1 MGRYINPFTDWGFKR
16 LFGQEFSKDLLINF
30 LNDLFEGEFQIKDVT
45 FKDKEQLGD
54 ANDLRGCIF
63 DIYCVT
69 DDDKHFIVEMQN
81 RWVPFFVNRSIYY
94 ASKAFVAQR
103 KKFDEAGVRT
113 AILYQFVPVYVV
125 CIMNFMPREHEVTKF
140 RTDVALREKSSDSMF
155 SDKLRFI
162 YLSLPFFDKSEEE
175 CETGFEKWIYVL
187 KYMEVLER
195 LPFTAQKKIFD
206 HLAKLADVRCLSS
219 EEQEKY
225 DESIK
230 AADDYYSGLYG
241 SYVEG
246 EEKGIAKGR
255 AEGIAKGRAEGI
267 AKGRA
272 EGMAKGM
279 AKEKLDTAYRLLSM
293 GLSEA
298 QVSTATELPLE
309 EIQKMRK

>member
-1 MGRYINPFTDWGFKR
+1 M
-16 LFGQEFSKDLLINF
+16 
-30 LNDLFEGEFQIKDVT
+30 
-45 FKDKEQLGD
+45 
-54 ANDLRGCIF
+54 
-63 DIYCVT
+63 
-69 DDDKHFIVEMQN
+69 
-81 RWVPFFVNRSIYY
+81 
-94 ASKAFVAQR
+94 
-103 KKFDEAGVRT
+103 
-113 AILYQFVPVYVV
+113 
-125 CIMNFMPREHEVTKF
+125 
-140 RTDVALREKSSDSMF
+140 
-155 SDKLRFI
+155 
-162 YLSLPFFDKSEEE
+162 
-175 CETGFEKWIYVL
+175 L

-246 EEKGIAKGR
+246 EEKV
-255 AEGIAKGRAEGI
+255 
-267 AKGRA
+267 
-272 EGMAKGM
+272 M
-279 AKEKLDTAYRLLSM
+279 AKEKIATAYRLLSM

>member
-1 MGRYINPFTDWGFKR
+1 MEVISS
-16 LFGQEFSKDLLINF
+16 E
-30 LNDLFEGEFQIKDVT
+30 
-45 FKDKEQLGD
+45 
-54 ANDLRGCIF
+54 
-63 DIYCVT
+63 
-69 DDDKHFIVEMQN
+69 
-81 RWVPFFVNRSIYY
+81 
-94 ASKAFVAQR
+94 
-103 KKFDEAGVRT
+103 T

-125 CIMNFMPREHEVTKF
+125 CIMNFMPKEHEVTKF

-255 AEGIAKGRAEGI
+255 AEGRAEGELS
-267 AKGRA
+267 KGLAVARNLLA
-272 EGMAKGM
+272 MGMSWSQIMQA
-279 AKEKLDTAYRLLSM
+279 T
-293 GLSEA
+293 GL
-298 QVSTATELPLE
+298 TEDQLKPL
-309 EIQKMRK
+309 QA

>member
-16 LFGQEFSKDLLINF
+16 LFGQEFI
-30 LNDLFEGEFQIKDVT
+30 
-45 FKDKEQLGD
+45 
-54 ANDLRGCIF
+54 
-63 DIYCVT
+63 
-69 DDDKHFIVEMQN
+69 
-81 RWVPFFVNRSIYY
+81 
-94 ASKAFVAQR
+94 
-103 KKFDEAGVRT
+103 
-113 AILYQFVPVYVV
+113 
-125 CIMNFMPREHEVTKF
+125 
-140 RTDVALREKSSDSMF
+140 
-155 SDKLRFI
+155 
-162 YLSLPFFDKSEEE
+162 
-175 CETGFEKWIYVL
+175 L

-246 EEKGIAKGR
+246 EEKGIAKG
-255 AEGIAKGRAEGI
+255 IAKGRVEGM

-272 EGMAKGM
+272 EGMAK
-279 AKEKLDTAYRLLSM
+279 EKIDTAYRLLSM

>member
-1 MGRYINPFTDWGFKR
+1 MAVSIKKR
-16 LFGQEFSKDLLINF
+16 IFAA
-30 LNDLFEGEFQIKDVT
+30 
-45 FKDKEQLGD
+45 DK
-54 ANDLRGCIF
+54 
-63 DIYCVT
+63 
-69 DDDKHFIVEMQN
+69 
-81 RWVPFFVNRSIYY
+81 
-94 ASKAFVAQR
+94 
-103 KKFDEAGVRT
+103 
-113 AILYQFVPVYVV
+113 
-125 CIMNFMPREHEVTKF
+125 
-140 RTDVALREKSSDSMF
+140 
-155 SDKLRFI
+155 
-162 YLSLPFFDKSEEE
+162 
-175 CETGFEKWIYVL
+175 KWIYVL
-187 KYMEVLER
+187 KYMEEVFKN
-195 LPFTAQKKIFD
+195 LPLAEQKKMLD

-230 AADDYYSGLYG
+230 AVDDYYSGLYG

-246 EEKGIAKGR
+246 EEK
-255 AEGIAKGRAEGI
+255 GIAKGRAEGI

>member
-1 MGRYINPFTDWGFKR
+1 
-16 LFGQEFSKDLLINF
+16 
-30 LNDLFEGEFQIKDVT
+30 
-45 FKDKEQLGD
+45 
-54 ANDLRGCIF
+54 
-63 DIYCVT
+63 
-69 DDDKHFIVEMQN
+69 
-81 RWVPFFVNRSIYY
+81 
-94 ASKAFVAQR
+94 
-103 KKFDEAGVRT
+103 
-113 AILYQFVPVYVV
+113 
-125 CIMNFMPREHEVTKF
+125 MN
-140 RTDVALREKSSDSMF
+140 
-155 SDKLRFI
+155 RFI

-230 AADDYYSGLYG
+230 AVDDYYSGLYG

-246 EEKGIAKGR
+246 EEKGIAKG
-255 AEGIAKGRAEGI
+255 IAK
-267 AKGRA
+267 
-272 EGMAKGM
+272 GMAKGM
-279 AKEKLDTAYRLLSM
+279 AKEKIDTAYRLLSM

>member
-54 ANDLRGCIF
+54 TNDLRGCIF

-125 CIMNFMPREHEVTKF
+125 CIMNFMPKEHEVTKF
-140 RTDVALREKSSDSMF
+140 RTDVALREKSSDSIF

-255 AEGIAKGRAEGI
+255 AEGIAKGRAEGM

>member
-1 MGRYINPFTDWGFKR
+1 MEPADSCNTLSNRPQRGRTGAEKLASL
-16 LFGQEFSKDLLINF
+16 LFFRRTKVGKNF
-30 LNDLFEGEFQIKDVT
+30 VMVV
-45 FKDKEQLGD
+45 
-54 ANDLRGCIF
+54 IF
-63 DIYCVT
+63 
-69 DDDKHFIVEMQN
+69 
-81 RWVPFFVNRSIYY
+81 YY

-113 AILYQFVPVYVV
+113 AVLYQFVPVYVV

-230 AADDYYSGLYG
+230 AVDDYYSGLYG

-255 AEGIAKGRAEGI
+255 AEGELSKGLTVARNLLAM
-267 AKGRA
+267 
-272 EGMAKGM
+272 GMSWSQIM
-279 AKEKLDTAYRLLSM
+279 QIT
-293 GLSEA
+293 GL
-298 QVSTATELPLE
+298 TEEELKPLHS
-309 EIQKMRK
+309 